1 MGEGQKPLSY
11 QIGPKGSK
19 GYSIS
24 GPGYQAQGQQSG
36 NGQQYVIAGQAFY
49 ALSGPGF
56 QAQGQSSDGRPY
68 TIMTSQVPAG
78 YRVLTDKD
86 NRPWVVAQKVEPMQQ
101 GVVRNRTRVWLQGQ
115 QMPGMGQMQGSSP
128 SGTQMQGQQ
137 MGSMMQ
143 MQG

>member
-1 MGEGQKPLSY
+1 MEEGKKPVSY
-11 QIGPKGSK
+11 QIGSKGSK

-49 ALSGPGF
+49 AVSGPGF
-56 QAQGQSSDGRPY
+56 QSQGQSSNGRPY
-68 TIMTSQVPAG
+68 TIMTSNIPEG
-78 YRVLTDKD
+78 YRVVTDKD
-86 NRPWVVAQKVEPMQQ
+86 NKPLFVAQKTGPMQQLQ
-101 GVVRNRTRVWLQGQ
+101 GVVRNRTLLQGQ
-115 QMPGMGQMQGSSP
+115 QLPGMGQMQGTGP